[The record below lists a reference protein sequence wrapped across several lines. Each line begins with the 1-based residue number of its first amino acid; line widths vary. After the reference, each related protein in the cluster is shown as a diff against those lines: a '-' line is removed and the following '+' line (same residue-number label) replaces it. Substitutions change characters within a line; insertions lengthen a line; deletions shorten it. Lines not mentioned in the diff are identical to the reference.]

1 LPFTRKGS
9 KIANSPAGG
18 PGLVEQGARSGPEA
32 GFDATTLKIL
42 ELLRN

>member
-18 PGLVEQGARSGPEA
+18 PGIAEQGVRSGPEA
-32 GFDATTLKIL
+32 GFDAPTL
-42 ELLRN
+42 